1 MTDLSTG
8 YLGMRLRNP
17 LVVSASPLS
26 DRIETLRQLEACGAA
41 AVVMRSLFEEQIEQI
56 RAVDPSL
63 QQALCHMMDLPVP
76 TVIAAARDLLAQ
88 TEK

>member
-41 AVVMRSLFEEQIEQI
+41 AVVMRSLFEEQIEHE
-56 RAVDPSL
+56 SF
-63 QQALCHMMDLPVP
+63 DLHE
-76 TVIAAARDLLAQ
+76 LLEQ
-88 TEK
+88 WTGSS